1 MDLQYEYEY
10 PEPAFPQIK
19 EDWTLATLDLSADFA
34 LNDPDTEL
42 ADYSSAGPTSDH
54 ASFLHTEPQPGLFN
68 FPDSAFAP
76 NHPNTLSGTMPS
88 FDETGNGRQESSA
101 MVISSSAFPEWYSA
115 APGSDH
121 TPNFHTEPQQ
131 GLFSFPNSTFTP
143 DSLSPFQWALP
154 RFNGVDMDSGQHE
167 NHAIA
172 FSAWD
177 PSELNQSIDM
187 HNQDFP
193 NLSQEYL
200 YELDPSSLQYSL
212 ADVSPR
218 YMYAGGSS
226 SQQMAGVINDL
237 ISYRTS
243 PPNVQGDSVLFPM
256 PTPEFQASSN
266 DITVA
271 ESEVVQ
277 QFPSQAWALAT
288 PNTCTPATEANM
300 LATQAAES
308 SHIEQSWDQLTAVTS
323 SPKKALKEPT
333 PKDWEQLRP
342 IIYSL
347 NRKHTNTFTRVKEIL
362 RNHHGFRTRRV
373 QALYMPS
380 SR

>member
-1 MDLQYEYEY
+1 MDLQYEYEH
-10 PEPAFPQIK
+10 PEPVFSQIE
-19 EDWTLATLDLSADFA
+19 EDRISALQDLSADFA
-34 LNDPDTEL
+34 LDDPDTEL
-42 ADYSSAGPTSDH
+42 ADYISAGPNSDY
-54 ASFLHTEPQPGLFN
+54 AAFLHTEPQPGLSK
-68 FPDSAFAP
+68 FPNSAFAP
-76 NHPNTLSGTMPS
+76 NHPNTYSGTMLN
-88 FDETGNGRQESSA
+88 FDEIDSGRQENSA
-101 MVISSSAFPEWYSA
+101 MALSAWDFPDWMSA
-115 APGSDH
+115 GPGSNDA
-121 TPNFHTEPQQ
+121 PAFHTESQR
-131 GLFSFPNSTFTP
+131 GLLNFSNSTFPP
-143 DSLSPFQWALP
+143 DDLSSIQGALHGV
-154 RFNGVDMDSGQHE
+154 NGIDMDSGQHE
-167 NHAIA
+167 NNAIA

-187 HNQDFP
+187 HNPDFP

-308 SHIEQSWDQLTAVTS
+308 SHIEQSWVQLTAVTS

-373 QALYMPS
+373 QAL
-380 SR
+380 